1 MKTENYDENGEL
13 VNTMIGYDVKPFGK
27 RKLASRMEM
36 IPADKS
42 DRKTVMT
49 VEKYDFD
56 IPIEETF
63 FSQQNMK
70 KTK

>member
-1 MKTENYDENGEL
+1 
-13 VNTMIGYDVKPFGK
+13 
-27 RKLASRMEM
+27 
-36 IPADKS
+36 
-42 DRKTVMT
+42 VMT

-70 KTK
+70 KTKWFSQY